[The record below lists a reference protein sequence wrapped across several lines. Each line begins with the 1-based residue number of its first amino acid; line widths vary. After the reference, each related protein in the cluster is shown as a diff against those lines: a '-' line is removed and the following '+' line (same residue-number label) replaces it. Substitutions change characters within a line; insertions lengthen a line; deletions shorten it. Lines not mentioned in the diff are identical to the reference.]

1 MAEVCVRAL
10 YVYPVKGCGG
20 GAVDELVLTDT
31 GIRGDREFCFVGE
44 DGRLVDQ
51 KKTPM
56 LASIRAEMLNGELRL
71 HHIPQHGT
79 QHHRTESSF
88 SHQPRSEGERLA
100 AKWVLDEFAGIDQ
113 GDEIA
118 QWVSNI
124 IDKPVRCIRAA
135 DPWIVNFPVPSMKRV
150 HGKPKQKFTAATDVS
165 LTNLASLAALNGDLD
180 SPIDMDR
187 FRSNVVV
194 DGIAAYAEDHMDLL
208 VNDTVELMQVTPA
221 ERCEIITTDQS
232 TGERPPNNILQV
244 LGRTRFK
251 TVDRFGTG
259 LLFGNYMRVS
269 KPGVLRVGDCLTL
282 RDMTVE
288 ERQAAE
294 A

>member
-10 YVYPVKGCGG
+10 TVYPVKGCGSR
-20 GAVDELVLTDT
+20 AVDELVLTDM
-31 GIRGDREFCFVGE
+31 GIQGDREFCFVGE

-51 KKTPM
+51 KKTPR
-56 LASIRAEMLNGELRL
+56 LASIRAEMDNGELRL
-71 HHIPQHGT
+71 QHQTEGT
-79 QHHRTESSF
+79 F
-88 SHQPRSEGERLA
+88 SHQPRSEGQRLP
-100 AKWVLDEFAGIDQ
+100 AKWVLDEFTGIDQ

-124 IDKPVRCIRAA
+124 VAKPVRCIRAA
-135 DPWIVNFPVPSMKRV
+135 DPWVVNFPVPSMRRV
-150 HGKPKQKFTAATDVS
+150 HGRLKQKFTAATDVS
-165 LTNLASLAALNGDLD
+165 LTNLASLAALNRDLH
-180 SPIDMDR
+180 SPVDMDR

-194 DGIAAYAEDHMDLL
+194 DGIAAYAEDDMDLL
-208 VNDTVELMQVTPA
+208 GNNEVELMQVTPA

-244 LGRTRFK
+244 LGRTRRK

-282 RDMTVE
+282 RDMTVA
-288 ERQAAE
+288 ERQAAQKM
-294 A
+294 AALD